1 MKNVSSKYKKEM
13 QKYLRNRSYMIV
25 TVGIISNE
33 AQASANV
40 SSITNYLSD
49 NQTLF
54 KDRAIE
60 SKYATLEENVFKL
73 DGSMI
78 FPPENTGYQQLV
90 NETACISDNVGKGIT
105 VNFDNFYDIK
115 GLTIRFGEYYPT
127 QFTVTTSD
135 DTVHTYSN
143 DSETFTTDDS
153 FNHTDKIT
161 IMPLSFVNGD
171 NKRLRIE
178 SMLMGIGIV
187 FQNEDIESA
196 SFTDSKS
203 FISEELPQID
213 FNITCF
219 DKNKRFRVDDSN
231 SFINYLET
239 GQEIS
244 VSMGYELDDGTTEW
258 LNMPRT
264 YLSYWSSNNNKVA
277 FTSTDRFALMTE
289 KYTLGNTIHS
299 RTLYEEAESVLRDAG
314 LQPDE
319 YEISD
324 ILRTITIINPMPEVT
339 HAEALQLIANAG
351 RCLLVQNENGV
362 IKLVPNFEN
371 ILDPSELIIDSESHT
386 FWSNPQS
393 ITRTNNSVYADLTNN
408 FFALDGSMNF
418 IPPENSGI
426 IVDNSGYVSSQVSNH
441 VGKFYKNYIPSDY
454 KYTDGNKTETAIV
467 WTVDENNYIH
477 LNYPFPRNASYQV
490 LTEMPLKKGKYYLF
504 GLPYMTETIQEK
516 FNVEMTYT
524 FYDSNKNILTTSVL
538 NWRNATPIY
547 TMPEDGFVSLDIKV
561 FQNGTNYAYN
571 DIVFRPMIGDED
583 VAPIGAFTDWKPK
596 PKLTIKLP
604 TAYTYY
610 GINLLFANPIKSFT
624 IRTYEGGVLKDT
636 LNVEADSNKQTFFE
650 INHAFYSFDTMEFE
664 FNQTS
669 IPYQRVVLKQL
680 SFGKLSEY
688 ELVSKNMTEKPLGIM
703 EEKVQSVNVKI
714 FTFEKGASGEQPKAL
729 DNNVYSTYTVNSTG
743 SNPTFGNQ
751 LISTPEHALEV
762 AKWLANYYAN
772 NISYKVNY
780 RGEPRID
787 AGDYIFL
794 ESEVLNNLQVEVE
807 SHTTNFNGALSGSLT
822 LRRATN
828 LINE

>member
-13 QKYLRNRSYMIV
+13 QKYLRNRSYMMV

-90 NETACISDNVGKGIT
+90 NETACISDNVGEGIT

-135 DTVHTYSN
+135 NTVHTYSN

-153 FNHTDKIT
+153 FNHTAKIT
-161 IMPLSFVNGD
+161 IVPLSFVNGN

-351 RCLLVQNENGV
+351 RCLLVQDENGV

-371 ILDPSELIIDSESHT
+371 ILDPSKLIIDSDTHT

-418 IPPENSGI
+418 IPPEDFASVI
-426 IVDNSGYVSSQVSNH
+426 DSGYVSSQVSNH

-454 KYTDGNKTETAIV
+454 EYTDGKNKTETAIV
-467 WTVDENNYIH
+467 WTVDDNNYIH
-477 LNYPFPRNASYQV
+477 LNYPSPRNASYQV

-504 GLPYMTETIQEK
+504 GLPYMTETIREK

-524 FYDSNKNILTTSVL
+524 FYDSNKNILTTCVL
-538 NWRNATPIY
+538 DWKNVTPIY

-583 VAPIGAFTDWKPK
+583 AAPIGAFTDWKPK

-610 GINLLFANPIKSFT
+610 GINLLFANPIKNLT
-624 IRTYEGGVLKDT
+624 IRTYEEGKLKDT
-636 LNVEADSNKQTFFE
+636 LNVEADSNNQTLFE

-703 EEKVQSVNVKI
+703 EEKVQSVNVKV

-729 DNNVYSTYTVNSTG
+729 DDNVYSTYTVNSTG

-751 LISTPEHALEV
+751 LISTPKHALEV

-807 SHTTNFNGALSGSLT
+807 SHTINFNGALSGSLT
-822 LRRATN
+822 LRRAVN

>member
-1 MKNVSSKYKKEM
+1 MFK
-13 QKYLRNRSYMIV
+13 NRS
-25 TVGIISNE
+25 G
-33 AQASANV
+33 
-40 SSITNYLSD
+40 
-49 NQTLF
+49 
-54 KDRAIE
+54 
-60 SKYATLEENVFKL
+60 
-73 DGSMI
+73 
-78 FPPENTGYQQLV
+78 
-90 NETACISDNVGKGIT
+90 
-105 VNFDNFYDIK
+105 
-115 GLTIRFGEYYPT
+115 
-127 QFTVTTSD
+127 
-135 DTVHTYSN
+135 
-143 DSETFTTDDS
+143 
-153 FNHTDKIT
+153 
-161 IMPLSFVNGD
+161 

-213 FNITCF
+213 FNVTCF
-219 DKNKRFRVDDSN
+219 DKNKRFRVDDRN

-244 VSMGYELDDGTTEW
+244 VSMGMELEDGTIEW
-258 LNMPRT
+258 LNMPLT
-264 YLSYWSSNNNKVA
+264 YLSTWASNNNKIA
-277 FTSTDRFALMTE
+277 FTSTDRFALLTG
-289 KYTLGNTIHS
+289 KYTIGNTIHS
-299 RTLYEEAESVLRDAG
+299 RTLYAEAESVLQDAG

-324 ILRTITIINPMPEVT
+324 ILRTITIINPMPEVS

-351 RCLLVQNENGV
+351 RCILEQGVNGE
-362 IKLVPNFEN
+362 IKFTPNFEN
-371 ILDPSELIIDSESHT
+371 ILEPNDIEVNSESHT

-393 ITRTNNSVYADLTNN
+393 ITRTDNVVYADLTND

-418 IPPENSGI
+418 IPPKDFAAVI
-426 IVDNSGYVSSQVSNH
+426 DSGYVSSQVSNH
-441 VGKFYKNYIPSDY
+441 IGKFYTNYIPSDY
-454 KYTDGNKTETAIV
+454 EYTDGKNKTETAIV

-504 GLPYMTETIQEK
+504 GLPYMTESIQEK

-524 FYDSNKNILTTSVL
+524 FYDANKNILTTSVL
-538 NWRNATPIY
+538 TWRNVTSTY
-547 TMPEDGFVSLDIKV
+547 TMPEDGYVSLDIKV

-571 DIVFRPMIGDED
+571 DIVFKPMIGDEAA
-583 VAPIGAFTDWKPK
+583 APIGAYTDWKPK
-596 PKLTIKLP
+596 PKFTIKLP

-610 GINLLFANPIKSFT
+610 GINLLFANAIKNFT
-624 IRTYEGGVLKDT
+624 IRTYEENELVDT
-636 LNVEADSNKQTFFE
+636 LNVEADSNKQTLFE

-688 ELVSKNMTEKPLGIM
+688 ELTIGEMKENAIGTV
-703 EEKVQSVNVKI
+703 EEKVQSVGVKVY
-714 FTFEKGASGEQPKAL
+714 TFEEGTDGQQPKAL
-729 DNNVYSTYTVNSTG
+729 DDNVYSIYTVNTTG

-751 LISTPEHALEV
+751 LISTQEHALEV

-772 NISYKVNY
+772 NITYEVNY

-807 SHTTNFNGALSGSLT
+807 SHTINFNGALSGTLS
-822 LRRATN
+822 LRRAAK
-828 LINE
+828 LVSD

>member
-13 QKYLRNRSYMIV
+13 QKNLRNRSYMMV

-33 AQASANV
+33 AQLSAKV
-40 SSITNYLSD
+40 LDGTSYFSD
-49 NQTLF
+49 DQTLF

-60 SKYATLEENVFKL
+60 HTYATLEENVFKL
-73 DGSMI
+73 DGSML
-78 FPPENTGYQQLV
+78 FPPMNTGYQQLI
-90 NETACISDNVGKGIT
+90 NEAACLSENVGEGIT
-105 VNFDNFYDIK
+105 VNFDNYYDIK

-127 QFTVTTSD
+127 QFSITTSD
-135 DTVHTYSN
+135 NVVHTYENNSN
-143 DSETFTTDDS
+143 TFTTDIS
-153 FNHTDKIT
+153 FKHTDRIT
-161 IMPLSFVNGD
+161 ITPLSFVNGD

-264 YLSYWSSNNNKVA
+264 YLSGWSSNNNKVA
-277 FTSTDRFALMTE
+277 FTSTDRFALLTN
-289 KYTLGNTIHS
+289 KYTLGNTIHT
-299 RTLYEEAESVLRDAG
+299 RTLYEEAKSVLQDAG
-314 LQPDE
+314 LRLDE

-324 ILRTITIINPMPEVT
+324 ILRTITIVNPMPEVT

-351 RCLLVQNENGV
+351 RCLLVQDENGV
-362 IKLVPNFEN
+362 VKLVANFEN
-371 ILDPSELIIDSESHT
+371 ILDPSELVVDSDTHT
-386 FWSNPQS
+386 AWSNPQS
-393 ITRTNNSVYADLTNN
+393 IARPNNVVYADLSNN

-477 LNYPFPRNASYQV
+477 LNYPFPRNANYQV
-490 LTEMPLKKGKYYLF
+490 LTKMPLKKGKYYLF
-504 GLPYMTETIQEK
+504 GLPYMTETIQSK

-583 VAPIGAFTDWKPK
+583 AAPIGAFTDWKPK

-636 LNVEADSNKQTFFE
+636 LNVEADSNNQNLFE
-650 INHAFYSFDTMEFE
+650 INHAFYSFNAMEFE
-664 FNQTS
+664 FNQTG
-669 IPYQRVVLKQL
+669 IPFQRVVLKQL
-680 SFGKLSEY
+680 SFGRLSEY
-688 ELVSKNMTEKPLGIM
+688 ELASTNMAEKPLGIV

-714 FTFEKGASGEQPKAL
+714 FTFENGASGEQPKAL
-729 DNNVYSTYTVNSTG
+729 DDNVYSTYTVNSTG

-751 LISTPEHALEV
+751 LISTPEHALSV
-762 AKWLANYYAN
+762 AKWIANYYAN
-772 NISYKVNY
+772 NISYTVDY

-807 SHTTNFNGALSGSLT
+807 SHTINFNGALSGSLT
-822 LRRATN
+822 LRRAAN
-828 LINE
+828 LIND